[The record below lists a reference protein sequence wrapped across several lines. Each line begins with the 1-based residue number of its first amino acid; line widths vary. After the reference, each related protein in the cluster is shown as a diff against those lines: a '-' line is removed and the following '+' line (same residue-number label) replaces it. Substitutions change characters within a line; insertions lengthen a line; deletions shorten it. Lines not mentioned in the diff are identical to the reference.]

1 MQPKPKETATMNQ
14 TRTFCLIDGS
24 SYIYRA
30 FYAIGRLTNARG
42 MPTQAIYGFHQ
53 MLLKVVREQQPDY
66 VCVVFDAPGPSFRNE
81 IYQQYKATRQKM
93 PEDLAVQVPYIK
105 ELVRCHGIPQLEK
118 EGYEADDLIAIL
130 TDWCNEQG
138 IEAAIVSGDK
148 DLMQLVHDPQVWQ
161 WDPQRD
167 KVFREQQV
175 FERFGVTP
183 RQMADLLALMG
194 DSSDNIPGVKGVGEK
209 TAAKLL
215 QQWGSLDEIFCHIEE
230 VTPPSLRQKLHEHR
244 EEAYLSRQLVAFR
257 KDMKIPGDPRD
268 FVRSE
273 PAIDDLM
280 RLYTELDFHSLLK
293 SLQEEHAGTAAAPE
307 QRADASRH
315 LRENRL
321 VATEQ
326 ELRALVE
333 QLASQPFVAIELEP
347 DSRTSM
353 TAGIVG
359 AAICCGDECGYY
371 LPIAGQGS
379 SDGQRLPLATTLA
392 GLGPLLERV
401 KPGKIGHNL
410 KDLWVL
416 LRRHGTRL
424 QGIAFDTMIASYLLD
439 PEQRAHSLDRL
450 VAEHLGEKLS
460 LPQGALEKGKKQP
473 QNQAVGMEEAARR
486 VCGAASAAWRMT
498 PVLTDKLAAANLDR
512 LYEEL
517 ELPLLEVLAEMEYLG
532 IAVDSASLEALS
544 RELEKAMDRAAGMIY
559 QLAGEE
565 FNIQSPKQLAAIL
578 FDKLGLR
585 PLKKTKTGPSTDIN
599 VLEQLAADHPIIEH
613 VLHYRSLAK
622 LKGTYTDSLPKLI
635 HPETGRIHTSF
646 NQTVTATGRLSSSNP
661 NLQNIPIR
669 SEEGR
674 RIRQAFVASP
684 GCLLMSADYSQIELR
699 ILAHYSQDEH
709 LLQAFYENDDV
720 HRRTAAE
727 IFAIPPHEVTPEMRR
742 QAKTINFGIIY
753 GMGAFGLAQRLYI
766 SNKSAKVAIDRYFE
780 KYRGVRSFI
789 DSVVARAREAGYTE
803 TLLGRR
809 RAVPELRSRNHNV
822 RQQGERLAI
831 NTPIQ
836 GTAADL
842 IKKAMIDLHRALQSG
857 GLNTAMLLQVH
868 DELLFEVPAAE
879 LDAAKQLIKAKM
891 ENVWELSVPLTV
903 DIGWGENW
911 AEAHA

>member
-1 MQPKPKETATMNQ
+1 MNQ

-30 FYAIGRLTNARG
+30 FYAIGRLTNSRG
-42 MPTQAIYGFHQ
+42 MPTQAIYGFNQ
-53 MLLKVVREQQPDY
+53 MLLKVVREQKPDF

-105 ELVRCHGIPQLEK
+105 ELVRCHGIPQLERD
-118 EGYEADDLIAIL
+118 GYEADDLIAIL
-130 TDWCNEQG
+130 TDWCNQQG

-194 DSSDNIPGVKGVGEK
+194 DSSDNIPGVKGIGEK

-215 QQWGSLDEIFCHIEE
+215 QQWGSLDEIFRHLEE
-230 VTPPSLRQKLHEHR
+230 VTPSSLRQKLQAHR

-257 KDMKIPGDPRD
+257 KDLKIPGEPRD

-307 QRADASRH
+307 QMADATRH
-315 LRENRL
+315 LRENRV
-321 VATEQ
+321 VATEN
-326 ELRALVE
+326 ELRALIE
-333 QLASQPFVAIELEP
+333 QLAGQPLLAIELET
-347 DSRTSM
+347 DSKGSM
-353 TAGIVG
+353 TARMVG
-359 AAICCGDECGYY
+359 AAFCWGDDCGYY
-371 LPIAGQGS
+371 LPITGNGAA
-379 SDGQRLPLATTLA
+379 DERHLPLATVLA
-392 GLGPLLERV
+392 WLGPLLERTA
-401 KPGKIGHNL
+401 PRKIGHNL
-410 KDLWVL
+410 KDQWVL
-416 LRRHGTRL
+416 LRRHGVRL
-424 QGIAFDTMIASYLLD
+424 QGIAFDTMIASYLLT
-439 PEQRAHSLDRL
+439 PEQRSHSLDRL
-450 VAEHLGEKLS
+450 VAEHLGEKLCFH
-460 LPQGALEKGKKQP
+460 QGPPEKDHVQP
-473 QNQAVGMEEAARR
+473 ETQAGRTGEAARR
-486 VCGAASAAWRMT
+486 VCGATSAAWRLT
-498 PVLTDKLAAANLDR
+498 PVLTEKLTATDLYR
-512 LYEEL
+512 LYEDL
-517 ELPLLEVLAEMEYLG
+517 ELPLLEVLAEMEYRG

-544 RELEKAMDRAAGMIY
+544 LELEKAMDRAAGMVY

-585 PLKKTKTGPSTDIN
+585 TVKKTKTGPSTDLN

-674 RIRQAFVASP
+674 RIRRAFVASP
-684 GCLLMSADYSQIELR
+684 GCLLVSADYSRIELR
-699 ILAHYSQDEH
+699 ILAHCSQDEH
-709 LLQAFYENDDV
+709 LLQAFRENDDV

-727 IFAIPPHEVTPEMRR
+727 IFGIPPHEVTPEMRR

-766 SNKSAKVAIDRYFE
+766 SNKSARAAIDRYFE
-780 KYRGVRSFI
+780 KYQGVRSFI
-789 DSVVARAREAGYTE
+789 DSVVARARAAGYTE

-809 RAVPELRSRNHNV
+809 RAVPELRSRNHNI

-842 IKKAMIDLHRALQSG
+842 IKKAMIDLHRALQGG
-857 GLNTAMLLQVH
+857 GLKTAMLLQVH
-868 DELLFEVPAAE
+868 DELLFDVPLAE
-879 LDAAKQLIKAKM
+879 LDAAKQLIKEKM
-891 ENVWELSVPLTV
+891 EHVWQLSVPLTV

-911 AEAHA
+911 AQAHG